1 MPTSDTPDETE
12 HAPRSRFALKAVAAA
27 LALAV
32 AAAFFLGLYT
42 WTEASDLAIPAAT
55 AILGLLAI
63 TGRMVSFTDSQSAAV
78 GESRQRLTRAEGALA
93 DAIRREYA
101 EADIV
106 IGGSLTHSRDATPFP
121 DLATDDEQPPPA
133 DTGRRGALGLPEL
146 WEATHARLDL
156 YHQIATG
163 QAKTSFRNAQI
174 AMGAGF
180 LLLVVFAGI
189 AVWASTTAVAI
200 VAGGLGAVSAALA
213 GYVAKTFIRSQEAAA
228 THLRSYFDQPLE
240 LSRYLAA
247 ERLVADGDL
256 TQEQR
261 GEILSAL
268 VQAMVAGPQPPA
280 PPQAVAVV
288 PVPGQPGA

>member
-1 MPTSDTPDETE
+1 MPTSDNADTSEYLVRKPI
-12 HAPRSRFALKAVAAA
+12 AFLFAVAGIGLLILGAPAVIWPNDPVHWWRLAGGAA
-27 LALAV
+27 MAVLTLPSAV
-32 AAAFFLGLYT
+32 AK
-42 WTEASDLAIPAAT
+42 IRKRPAD
-55 AILGLLAI
+55 
-63 TGRMVSFTDSQSAAV
+63 RMAV
-78 GESRQRLTRAEGALA
+78 AEGRQRLARAEGALA
-93 DAIRREYA
+93 DAIRREHGTGG
-101 EADIV
+101 DV
-106 IGGSLTHSRDATPFP
+106 TVGGSLTHSSDP
-121 DLATDDEQPPPA
+121 LARQAPEDQTAWPTAGEG
-133 DTGRRGALGLPEL
+133 GRRASLGLPEL

-163 QAKTSFRNAQI
+163 QAKTSFRNAQV
-174 AMGAGF
+174 AMVAGF

-189 AVWASTTAVAI
+189 ALWASTTAVAI

-247 ERLVADGDL
+247 ERLVADGGL

-280 PPQAVAVV
+280 PPQAVV

>member
-1 MPTSDTPDETE
+1 MLVAVTTFALMVIFWPKSPDE
-12 HAPRSRFALKAVAAA
+12 RVDLVSAVAAVTGVVC
-27 LALAV
+27 AV
-32 AAAFFLGLYT
+32 ILHN
-42 WTEASDLAIPAAT
+42 T
-55 AILGLLAI
+55 AQAD
-63 TGRMVSFTDSQSAAV
+63 TDRQTAAV
-78 GESRQRLTRAEGALA
+78 GESRQRLTQAEFALA
-93 DAIRREYA
+93 DALRGTQAIEAGEPAPQPDEDSNPVAEEASRR
-101 EADIV
+101 
-106 IGGSLTHSRDATPFP
+106 
-121 DLATDDEQPPPA
+121 
-133 DTGRRGALGLPEL
+133 RRLLGLPEL

-163 QAKTSFRNAQI
+163 QAKTSFRNAQA

-180 LLLVVFAGI
+180 LLLVLFACI
-189 AVWASTTAVAI
+189 ALWASTTAVAI

-268 VQAMVAGPQPPA
+268 VQAMVAGPQPP
-280 PPQAVAVV
+280 PVPQSVVVAS
-288 PVPGQPGA
+288 VPGQQGA

>member
-1 MPTSDTPDETE
+1 MP
-12 HAPRSRFALKAVAAA
+12 
-27 LALAV
+27 
-32 AAAFFLGLYT
+32 LY
-42 WTEASDLAIPAAT
+42 
-55 AILGLLAI
+55 
-63 TGRMVSFTDSQSAAV
+63 VSFTLDRGFFKEGTSKWDLVVGLPLTATAQLFVVWLLLWLKALPKDETAV
-78 GESRQRLTRAEGALA
+78 GESRERLTRAEDALT

-101 EADIV
+101 MASDV
-106 IGGSLTHSRDATPFP
+106 TIGGSLTHSSDRTAWQLPEEEEREP
-121 DLATDDEQPPPA
+121 DQPTTSE
-133 DTGRRGALGLPEL
+133 TGRRGTLGLPEL

-180 LLLVVFAGI
+180 LLLVLFAGI
-189 AVWASTTAVAI
+189 ALWASTTAVAI

-213 GYVAKTFIRSQEAAA
+213 GYVAETFIRSQEAAA

-280 PPQAVAVV
+280 PPQSVVVAS
-288 PVPGQPGA
+288 VPGQPGA